1 MICMSNGSQYLPKM
15 RVFFL
20 LSHNQWMIFS
30 WKSQV
35 SSIFIVIPHF
45 SDSKYFWQQAADR
58 TGYGSNATGSAEG
71 LKFALIKLPVRNNNS
86 DLRFNSISIFH
97 ITGFSAGILLSSEH
111 FIFFLKYFLIC
122 FDFLISQLRQITD
135 HRRAGES
142 YAYALRRVI
151 VSCFLIQ
158 LISIVGCGKP
168 KGEFQKS
175 EKMKIILEI

>member
-1 MICMSNGSQYLPKM
+1 MND
-15 RVFFL
+15 FFVKI
-20 LSHNQWMIFS
+20 SGFFDFH
-30 WKSQV
+30 
-35 SSIFIVIPHF
+35 IPHF
-45 SDSKYFWQQAADR
+45 SDSFDSRLQADR
-58 TGYGSNATGSAEG
+58 TGHGLNATPLGQLRAWNF
-71 LKFALIKLPVRNNNS
+71 KFALIKLTVRNNNS
-86 DLRFNSISIFH
+86 DLWFNSISIYY

>member
-1 MICMSNGSQYLPKM
+1 MND
-15 RVFFL
+15 FFVKI
-20 LSHNQWMIFS
+20 SGFFDFH
-30 WKSQV
+30 
-35 SSIFIVIPHF
+35 IPHF
-45 SDSKYFWQQAADR
+45 SDSFDSRLQADR
-58 TGYGSNATGSAEG
+58 SGNGLNATPMGQLRAWNF
-71 LKFALIKLPVRNNNS
+71 KFALIKLTVRNNNS
-86 DLRFNSISIFH
+86 DLWFNSISIFH

-168 KGEFQKS
+168 KVIEN
-175 EKMKIILEI
+175 